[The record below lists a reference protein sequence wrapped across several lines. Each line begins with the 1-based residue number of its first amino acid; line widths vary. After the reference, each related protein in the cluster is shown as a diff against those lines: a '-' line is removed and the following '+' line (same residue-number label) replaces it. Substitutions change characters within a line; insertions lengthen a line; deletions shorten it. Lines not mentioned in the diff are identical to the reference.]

1 MAVIENSVEI
11 NRPPEVVFE
20 YCVDMRNEL
29 EWNPDAQSMR
39 KLTDGPM
46 GVGTKFLAKWKQSK
60 LIEVECTKYDRPHAW
75 QYING
80 GPLSIIFDG
89 AVTPSSNGSTLV
101 VRFDA
106 RPHGMMKLFF
116 PILLQ
121 ILKRAER
128 RNMQRIKNALEKT
141 R

>member
-11 NRPPEVVFE
+11 NRPHQVVFE
-20 YCVDMRNEL
+20 YCVDLRNEL

-39 KLTDGPM
+39 KLTDGPI

-60 LIEVECTKYDRPHAW
+60 LLEVECTKYDHPHAW
-75 QYING
+75 QYVNG
-80 GPLSIIFDG
+80 GPLSI
-89 AVTPSSNGSTLV
+89 
-101 VRFDA
+101 
-106 RPHGMMKLFF
+106 MMKLFF

-128 RNMQRIKNALEKT
+128 RNMQNIKNALEKS
-141 R
+141 